1 MKKII
6 ITTLSTILIFTINF
20 CFSYDNDKLNTF
32 YLHDEYISDIN
43 LPWIKEYNYGWWNQL
58 FLIAKEIFYRA
69 LEYLP
74 LLILIMLLL
83 ACLKIIFDWDGKAW
97 FKRIKYILIWI
108 ALMILSI
115 YTMNIISTI
124 FVWYPILKLNFHL

>member
-6 ITTLSTILIFTINF
+6 ITTLSTILMFTLNF

-43 LPWIKEYNYGWWNQL
+43 LPWIKEYNYWWWNQL

-83 ACLKIIFDWDGKAW
+83 AFLKIIFDWDGKAW